1 MLRHADNSRIN
12 TFKLR
17 AEQHDLADCR
27 RPPALTLTTKPDT
40 PTENATSNLHDR
52 ANRRS
57 RALLDLN
64 PDLILRISRPATTS
78 ALTLKQKV
86 RAQLLAPQ
94 SESRLRLIHAGK
106 VVADEHA
113 LGKSLHARIP
123 PPPRADGKSEK
134 AKGKRPLKEH
144 DDGDGEEDP
153 DVEVLRVYVHCSIGD
168 ALLPAE
174 LAAEEKAAAD
184 ADATL
189 TSNLQTDAGAS
200 TYGDGHAPTS
210 TTTPAPRGF
219 DRLLTAGFTAAEVA
233 TLRTQFLAIQAHT
246 HTPDTMPTGQDLLA
260 LEELWLDNG
269 SNTATAGGDT
279 AGGFGGDDA
288 RGLDDLIWGNLMGFF
303 WPVGAMF
310 WLMREEGV
318 WSGRRQTAV
327 LAGFVMNLT
336 FGLFRML
343 G

>member
-1 MLRHADNSRIN
+1 M
-12 TFKLR
+12 
-17 AEQHDLADCR
+17 
-27 RPPALTLTTKPDT
+27 PPPTSSTTVPIDVVVRFS
-40 PTENATSNLHDR
+40 TS
-52 ANRRS
+52 
-57 RALLDLN
+57 N

-86 RAQLLAPQ
+86 RAQLLTPQ

-134 AKGKRPLKEH
+134 AKGKRPLKEC
-144 DDGDGEEDP
+144 DDDEEEEDS

-174 LAAEEKAAAD
+174 LVAEEKAAAD

-189 TSNLQTDAGAS
+189 TLNLQTDAGAS
-200 TYGDGHAPTS
+200 TYGDGQVPTS

-219 DRLLTAGFTAAEVA
+219 DRLLTAGFTGAEVA

>member
-1 MLRHADNSRIN
+1 MDVVVRFS
-12 TFKLR
+12 
-17 AEQHDLADCR
+17 
-27 RPPALTLTTKPDT
+27 
-40 PTENATSNLHDR
+40 TS
-52 ANRRS
+52 
-57 RALLDLN
+57 N
-64 PDLILRISRPATTS
+64 PDLILRVAHPGATS
-78 ALTLKQKV
+78 ALTLKQQI
-86 RAQLLAPQ
+86 RAQLSAPQ
-94 SESRLRLIHAGK
+94 SESKLRLIHAGK
-106 VVADEHA
+106 VIPDELA
-113 LGKSLHARIP
+113 LGKSLHARIS
-123 PPPRADGKSEK
+123 PPPRADDHGKSEK
-134 AKGKRPLKEH
+134 SKGKLPVKEH
-144 DDGDGEEDP
+144 
-153 DVEVLRVYVHCSIGD
+153 VEAPRVYVHCSIGD
-168 ALLPAE
+168 ALLPSE
-174 LAAEEKAAAD
+174 LASEAQAAID

-189 TSNLQTDAGAS
+189 AS
-200 TYGDGHAPTS
+200 TVQQDTGTSSTGDGHAPTS

-219 DRLLTAGFTAAEVA
+219 DRLLTAGFTSAEVA

-246 HTPDTMPTGQDLLA
+246 HTPDTMPIGQDLLA

-269 SNTATAGGDT
+269 SNTATTGGDT
-279 AGGFGGDDA
+279 AGGFGGEDS

>member
-1 MLRHADNSRIN
+1 M
-12 TFKLR
+12 
-17 AEQHDLADCR
+17 
-27 RPPALTLTTKPDT
+27 PPPPSTTAPIDVVVRFS
-40 PTENATSNLHDR
+40 TS
-52 ANRRS
+52 
-57 RALLDLN
+57 N
-64 PDLILRISRPATTS
+64 PDLILRIPRPATTS
-78 ALTLKQKV
+78 ALTLKQQV
-86 RAQLLAPQ
+86 RAQLSTPQ
-94 SESRLRLIHAGK
+94 SESRLRLIHSGK
-106 VVADEHA
+106 VVADEQA

-123 PPPRADGKSEK
+123 PPPKAEGRKSEK
-134 AKGKRPLKEH
+134 AKGKRPLRGH
-144 DDGDGEEDP
+144 DGLGNGGEDEWDE

-174 LAAEEKAAAD
+174 LLAETKAAED

-189 TSNLQTDAGAS
+189 ASNLQSDVGHS
-200 TYGDGHAPTS
+200 THGGGDGHVPAS
-210 TTTPAPRGF
+210 TTTPSPRGF

-279 AGGFGGDDA
+279 AGGFGGEDS

-336 FGLFRML
+336 FGLFRMM

>member
-1 MLRHADNSRIN
+1 MASTNNSSAPLDVVVR
-12 TFKLR
+12 FS
-17 AEQHDLADCR
+17 
-27 RPPALTLTTKPDT
+27 
-40 PTENATSNLHDR
+40 TSN
-52 ANRRS
+52 S
-57 RALLDLN
+57 
-64 PDLILRISRPATTS
+64 DLILRIPQPGLTS
-78 ALTLKQKV
+78 ALTLKQQI
-86 RAQLLAPQ
+86 RGQLSAPQ

-106 VVADEHA
+106 VISDELA
-113 LGKSLHARIP
+113 LGKALHARVP
-123 PPPRADGKSEK
+123 PPPRAGDLGKSEK
-134 AKGKRPLKEH
+134 AKGKQPLQEH
-144 DDGDGEEDP
+144 
-153 DVEVLRVYVHCSIGD
+153 VELEASRVYVHCSIGD
-168 ALLPAE
+168 ALVPTE
-174 LAAEEKAAAD
+174 LAEEAKAAAD

-189 TSNLQTDAGAS
+189 AS
-200 TYGDGHAPTS
+200 TLQQDSVLSTDSGHAPAS

-269 SNTATAGGDT
+269 SNTATAGGDAT
-279 AGGFGGDDA
+279 GGFGGEDS

>member
-1 MLRHADNSRIN
+1 M
-12 TFKLR
+12 
-17 AEQHDLADCR
+17 
-27 RPPALTLTTKPDT
+27 PPTTSTTAPIDVVVRFS
-40 PTENATSNLHDR
+40 TS
-52 ANRRS
+52 
-57 RALLDLN
+57 N
-64 PDLILRISRPATTS
+64 PDLILRIQRPATTS

-86 RAQLLAPQ
+86 RAQLSAPQ
-94 SESRLRLIHAGK
+94 SESRLRFIHAGK
-106 VVADEHA
+106 VVTDEHA

-134 AKGKRPLKEH
+134 AKGKRPLREH
-144 DDGDGEEDP
+144 DGEEEEDP

-168 ALLPAE
+168 ALQPAE
-174 LAAEEKAAAD
+174 LAAEEKAAED

-189 TSNLQTDAGAS
+189 TLNLQSDAGAS
-200 TYGDGHAPTS
+200 TYRDGNAPTS

>member
-1 MLRHADNSRIN
+1 M
-12 TFKLR
+12 
-17 AEQHDLADCR
+17 
-27 RPPALTLTTKPDT
+27 PPSKPTTAPIDVVVRFS
-40 PTENATSNLHDR
+40 TS
-52 ANRRS
+52 
-57 RALLDLN
+57 N

-78 ALTLKQKV
+78 ALTLKLKV
-86 RAQLLAPQ
+86 RDQLSAPQ

-106 VVADEHA
+106 VVAEEQA
-113 LGKSLHARIP
+113 LAKSLHARIP
-123 PPPRADGKSEK
+123 APPRAGGKSEK
-134 AKGKRPLKEH
+134 AKGKRPLREH
-144 DDGDGEEDP
+144 DDDDDHQEDP
-153 DVEVLRVYVHCSIGD
+153 DVEVLRVYVHCSVGD

-184 ADATL
+184 ADAAL
-189 TSNLQTDAGAS
+189 TSSLQNDVGAS
-200 TYGDGHAPTS
+200 AYGDGHAPSS

-269 SNTATAGGDT
+269 SNTATAGGDA
-279 AGGFGGDDA
+279 AGGFGGEDS

>member
-1 MLRHADNSRIN
+1 MTAPIDVVVRFS
-12 TFKLR
+12 
-17 AEQHDLADCR
+17 
-27 RPPALTLTTKPDT
+27 
-40 PTENATSNLHDR
+40 TS
-52 ANRRS
+52 
-57 RALLDLN
+57 N

-86 RAQLLAPQ
+86 RAQLSAPQ

-134 AKGKRPLKEH
+134 AKGKQPLRDH
-144 DDGDGEEDP
+144 DDGEEDP
-153 DVEVLRVYVHCSIGD
+153 NVEVLRVYVHCSIGD

-189 TSNLQTDAGAS
+189 TLNLQTGAGAA

-233 TLRTQFLAIQAHT
+233 TLRT
-246 HTPDTMPTGQDLLA
+246 
-260 LEELWLDNG
+260 
-269 SNTATAGGDT
+269 
-279 AGGFGGDDA
+279 
-288 RGLDDLIWGNLMGFF
+288 
-303 WPVGAMF
+303 
-310 WLMREEGV
+310 
-318 WSGRRQTAV
+318 
-327 LAGFVMNLT
+327 
-336 FGLFRML
+336 
-343 G
+343 